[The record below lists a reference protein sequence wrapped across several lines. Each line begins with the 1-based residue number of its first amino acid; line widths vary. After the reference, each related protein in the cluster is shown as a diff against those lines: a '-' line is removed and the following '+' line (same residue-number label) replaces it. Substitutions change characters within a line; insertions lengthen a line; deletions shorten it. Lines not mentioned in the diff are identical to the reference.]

1 MGRLGGEKEELLIEK
16 QHLVELV
23 ADLWKDLDY
32 REEVVR
38 MKPDEVEMA
47 DDVEMNLEEDFEFS
61 EEVDG
66 QVERITAAIT
76 STPTV
81 RSILSLGS
89 TVRKSGR
96 VTSLNLQRRAEK
108 KCGEQKA

>member
-1 MGRLGGEKEELLIEK
+1 MGELGKEKEELLIEK

-47 DDVEMNLEEDFEFS
+47 DDVEMNS
-61 EEVDG
+61 
-66 QVERITAAIT
+66 ITRLHSQKVCT
-76 STPTV
+76 SYK
-81 RSILSLGS
+81 SQS
-89 TVRKSGR
+89 TAQG
-96 VTSLNLQRRAEK
+96 
-108 KCGEQKA
+108 

>member
-1 MGRLGGEKEELLIEK
+1 MGELGGEKEELLIEK
-16 QHLVELV
+16 QQLVELV
-23 ADLWKDLDY
+23 SDLWNDLDY

-47 DDVEMNLEEDFEFS
+47 DDVEMNLEEDFEIA

-66 QVERITAAIT
+66 QVERMTAANT

-81 RSILSLGS
+81 RNILSLGS
-89 TVRKSGR
+89 TVRKSKLIMLMTTR
-96 VTSLNLQRRAEK
+96 PTSYPSRS
-108 KCGEQKA
+108 